1 VDAVNNSTPQSVSL
15 SDFKQDFASTAYKTI
30 NGERRIVGKFGEVT
44 ILDDDTYD
52 IWIIQPSREP
62 IGTRKL
68 NNLEKAFSALK
79 GWEQAR
85 YERLT
90 GEAYIQTTDRSLVRE
105 VAFMLGVKRRKRY
118 SEATR
123 QANAAR
129 LAKYRENA
137 DGIS

>member
-1 VDAVNNSTPQSVSL
+1 MNSL
-15 SDFKQDFASTAYKTI
+15 NDFKQDFASTAYKTI
-30 NGERRIVGKFGEVT
+30 DNERRIVGKFGKVT
-44 ILDDDTYD
+44 ILDDGTFDV
-52 IWIIQPSREP
+52 WIISPSREP

-68 NNLEKAFSALK
+68 NNLENAFSALN

-118 SEATR
+118 SEATK

-129 LAKYRENA
+129 LEKYRESA